1 MTKVF
6 IAGATGWAGSALA
19 RGVHAHPALTL
30 AGGLSRTHDG
40 GNLAGVLGLQGAA
53 AIPAYGDI
61 HAAIAECPFDTLV
74 EYTKP
79 AYAKGHIMAALDAG
93 KNVLVGTSGL
103 TNADYAE
110 IEAAAHA
117 NQASVLAVGN
127 FAITV
132 VLLQKFAEIAAKYI
146 PDFEIIDYAHERK
159 IDAPSGTVRELAHR
173 LSKVRTPNVH
183 VPDDK
188 IIGEAATRGANIDG
202 VRVHALRLPGHVIS
216 VETVFGA
223 KDERLT
229 LRHDAGSGAEP
240 YVAGALLAIEKLGT
254 FKGLRRGLDSV
265 MDW

>member
-19 RGVHAHPALTL
+19 RGVHTHPALTL
-30 AGGLSRTHDG
+30 AGGLSRTHAG
-40 GNLAGVLGLQGAA
+40 GNLADVLGLSGTAA
-53 AIPAYGDI
+53 MPVYGDI
-61 HAAIAECPFDTLV
+61 HDALAGCTFDTLV

-79 AYAKGHIMAALDAG
+79 AHAKGHIMAALNAG

-103 TNADYAE
+103 TNAEYAE
-110 IEAAAHA
+110 IEKAALA
-117 NQASVLAVGN
+117 NNASVLAVGN

-173 LSKVRTPNVH
+173 LSTVRTPNVH

-188 IIGEAATRGANIDG
+188 IIGEAAARGATMDG

>member
-19 RGVHAHPALTL
+19 RACHPHPPLTL

-40 GNLAGVLGLQGAA
+40 GDLAGVLGLQGAA
-53 AIPAYGDI
+53 SMPAYADI
-61 HAAIAECPFDTLV
+61 HAAIAACPFDTLV

-103 TNADYAE
+103 TNAEYAE

-117 NQASVLAVGN
+117 NNLSVLAVGN

-188 IIGEAATRGANIDG
+188 IIGDAATRGANMDG
-202 VRVHALRLPGHVIS
+202 VRVHSLRLPGHVI
-216 VETVFGA
+216 
-223 KDERLT
+223 
-229 LRHDAGSGAEP
+229 
-240 YVAGALLAIEKLGT
+240 
-254 FKGLRRGLDSV
+254 
-265 MDW
+265 